1 MTRTNSL
8 SSSEANVLQALMAQ
22 AVDIH
27 AAASL
32 NKARAAGSHR
42 ALIRELDHL
51 APVPHARFINKAATA
66 SSEAKPLELVAMYRK
81 ETLAGAAGAAI
92 DLSWAGEAICRIKPG
107 EVARFW
113 VAEPER
119 TFYAMPDGSRVEK
132 LPGNEPAQ
140 PNP

>member
-1 MTRTNSL
+1 MTQTHSL
-8 SSSEANVLQALMAQ
+8 SPFDANMLETVMAS
-22 AVDIH
+22 AVDVH
-27 AAASL
+27 TASSL

-132 LPGNEPAQ
+132 LPGSEPAQ
-140 PNP
+140 LNP